1 MFNWKLKDVIM
12 VCIFSVV
19 FSFIYLWA
27 VYAANF
33 LATVLA
39 PFGLAPYAYEIF
51 FGVWFMASTFVPYII
66 QRAGVATISEV
77 LSAVI
82 EVIMGNMFGPI
93 VILSGIIQGL
103 GPELVFAKKNYK
115 DFSLK
120 NMCLAAVM
128 ACIFSF
134 VWGYVRGGYVKY
146 SLIYVMGMLVVRI
159 ISSIFFAGI
168 VSKILA
174 EKLAKTGALSG
185 YALGQEEIDE

>member
-19 FSFIYLWA
+19 FSFIYLWG
-27 VYAANF
+27 VYFANF

-39 PFGLAPYAYEIF
+39 PFGFAPYAYEIV

-66 QRAGVATISEV
+66 QRSGVAVVAEV

-93 VILSGIIQGL
+93 VILSGIIQGM
-103 GPELVFAKKNYK
+103 GPELVFAKGKYR
-115 DFSLK
+115 DFSMK
-120 NMCLAAVM
+120 NMCLAALF

-134 VWGYVRGGYVKY
+134 VWGYVRGGFSKFTPMY
-146 SLIYVMGMLVVRI
+146 LLGMFVVRA
-159 ISSIFFAGI
+159 ISSVLFAGI
-168 VSKILA
+168 LSKVLA
-174 EKLAKTGALSG
+174 EKLAKTGALSS
-185 YALGQEEIDE
+185 YSLGQEEIDE

>member
-1 MFNWKLKDVIM
+1 MFNWKLKDIIM

-27 VYAANF
+27 VYLSNF
-33 LATVLA
+33 LATALV
-39 PFGLAPYAYEIF
+39 PFGLAPFAYEIF

-66 QRAGVATISEV
+66 QRAGVATIAEV

-103 GPELVFAKKNYK
+103 GPELVFARTKYR
-115 DFSLK
+115 DFSMK
-120 NMCLAAVM
+120 NMCLAGVM

-134 VWGYVRGGYVKY
+134 IWGYVRGGYTKY
-146 SLIYVMGMLVVRI
+146 SALYLLGMFVVRVL
-159 ISSIFFAGI
+159 SSIIFAG
-168 VSKILA
+168 VLSKVLA
-174 EKLAKTGALSG
+174 DKLAKTGALSS
-185 YALGQEEIDE
+185 YALGQEEIDV